1 MTAVAHTSYGALRG
15 DSTGSGACGDPV
27 AFRGVP
33 YAAPPTGE
41 RRWRPPQ
48 PVPRW
53 AGVREAVAFGPIAPQ
68 DISPQRL
75 AKRGLTM
82 SEDCLTL
89 NIWTP
94 AVDDNRRPVLVF
106 LHGGGQAQGHGSAP
120 LLDGARLAR
129 RGDIVVVTLNFRLGV
144 LGSLYAPDWH
154 GAGSSNLALRDQRH
168 ALQWVREEIGAFGGN
183 PCAVT
188 VAGQSSGA
196 IAISALLAGGCDLFD
211 RVILQSGGLERVRST
226 AAAAAVAA
234 QLGAL
239 RCGEEP
245 TVEEILA
252 AQRGIDSGF
261 VPPQGPFHPCI
272 DGDVIVEHPLVTAQ
286 TRDLPAIPILAGTT
300 RDEWRIFDAMLDEGV
315 FTEKY
320 VRNRARELAGVG
332 HEVDA
337 VVAAYGADQ
346 RTPRNVASAMVTDY
360 HFTAPT
366 EQFARAHADR
376 GNPVF
381 RYELQWPSPRVELGA
396 CHDSCLPLTF
406 GNLDAAPAL
415 VGNDAAARHMSDAV
429 QELWLQFIRGGEPW
443 ERYDGAGG
451 STLLLGPEPG
461 IARGHRAEQLALWE
475 NRYPAY
481 G

>member
-15 DSTGSGACGDPV
+15 EVLDGV
-27 AFRGVP
+27 VVFRGVP

-48 PVPRW
+48 PVSGW
-53 AGVREAVAFGPIAPQ
+53 DGVRDATAFGPIAPQ

-94 AVDDNRRPVLVF
+94 AADDQRRPVLVF

-154 GAGSSNLALRDQRH
+154 GPDSTNLAVRDQRH
-168 ALQWVREEIGAFGGN
+168 ALQWVREQIAAFGGDSG
-183 PCAVT
+183 AVT

-196 IAISALLAGGCDLFD
+196 VAIAALLAGGCDLFD
-211 RVILQSGGLERVRST
+211 RAILQSGGLERIRSAE
-226 AAAAAVAA
+226 AAAGVAERLAAL
-234 QLGAL
+234 Q
-239 RCGEEP
+239 RSEEP
-245 TVEEILA
+245 GVEDILA
-252 AQRGIDSGF
+252 AQRTIDTGF

-272 DGDVIVEHPLVTAQ
+272 DGDVISEHPLVAARTSDMP
-286 TRDLPAIPILAGTT
+286 TIPILAGTT
-300 RDEWRIFDAMLDEGV
+300 RDEWRIFDAALDEEV
-315 FTEKY
+315 FTEQY
-320 VRNRARELAGVG
+320 VRDRARALAG
-332 HEVDA
+332 DA
-337 VVAAYGADQ
+337 HDPDVL
-346 RTPRNVASAMVTDY
+346 VASYRSGHDTLREAAGAIVTDY

-366 EQFARAHADR
+366 EQFVRAHAER
-376 GNPVF
+376 GNAVF
-381 RYELQWPSPRVELGA
+381 RYELQWASPRAGLGA
-396 CHDSCLPLTF
+396 CHDSCLPLLF
-406 GNLDAAPAL
+406 GNLAAAPVLAGDDDAA
-415 VGNDAAARHMSDAV
+415 RRMSDAV
-429 QELWLQFIRGGEPW
+429 QELWLEFIRGGEPW
-443 ERYDGAGG
+443 ERYVGAGG
-451 STLLLGPEPG
+451 STLLLGPETG
-461 IARGHRAEQLALWE
+461 IARDHRSEQLAVWE
-475 NRYPAY
+475 GRYPAY